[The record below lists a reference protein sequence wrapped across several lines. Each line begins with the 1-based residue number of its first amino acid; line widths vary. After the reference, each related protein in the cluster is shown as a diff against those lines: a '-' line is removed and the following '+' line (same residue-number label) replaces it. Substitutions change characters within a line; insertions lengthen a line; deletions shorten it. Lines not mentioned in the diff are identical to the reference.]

1 MWILTKLLSII
12 LLLSV
17 SFSTPAWAGLQ
28 DDHYDGNIFALYGS
42 NGGMIPPRVTV
53 SDSLN
58 RHIPVLLVYY
68 IDDSRD
74 CKTYAAVIA
83 NLQVRYGSAVNFIA
97 YALDALDLQDPTGPA
112 QYLHQQSPFQ
122 ISVPQTVLLNQAGEI
137 VYERMGA
144 QPIREV
150 ENQIR
155 FLFNLEPVTTS
166 SEAHNFNEVQTGF
179 GS

>member
-1 MWILTKLLSII
+1 MWILTKLLSIV

-17 SFSTPAWAGLQ
+17 SLCTPVWAGLQ

-53 SDSLN
+53 ADSLS
-58 RHIPVLLVYY
+58 RHIPVVLVYY
-68 IDDSRD
+68 IDDSQD
-74 CKTYAAVIA
+74 CKTYSAVIA

-97 YALDALDLQDPTGPA
+97 YALDALDLQDPTA
-112 QYLHQQSPFQ
+112 QYLQQQSAFQ
-122 ISVPQTVLLNQAGEI
+122 TAVPQTVLLNQSGEV
-137 VYERMGA
+137 VYQRIGS

-155 FLFNLEPVTTS
+155 SLFNLEPVTTS